1 MKERFTISMDND
13 LALWL
18 DQLCDEKIFS
28 SRSHGIEFCVKQI
41 KKINIEKVVLLHWG
55 KKEVEPVFLSKKNAQ
70 ILTKI
75 SEKLNL
81 SPEDTLGILL
91 YKELENI
98 SKNTKESEK
107 ENINEKEISRKIF
120 FE

>member
-13 LALWL
+13 LVSWL
-18 DQLCDEKIFS
+18 ERLCDEKIFS

-41 KKINIEKVVLLHWG
+41 KKMDVEKVVLLHWG
-55 KKEVEPVFLSKKNAQ
+55 KEEVEPVFLSKKNVQ
-70 ILTKI
+70 ILSRI

-81 SPEDTLGILL
+81 SFEDTLGVLL
-91 YKELENI
+91 YKELGNL
-98 SKNTKESEK
+98 SKNIAESEK
-107 ENINEKEISRKIF
+107 EKGTKEENLRKVF